1 MTRRVGKVFGLRAGD
16 SLPQSPEVAGVIEKL
31 TGYCLAPDHPVGTHK
46 ARVFRRLLGFEQ
58 RDADEL
64 AVRLLVAVRGGAPI
78 KDVRDND
85 PYGVLCDVRVSVD
98 GIHQC
103 RGCSAFVVTV
113 WELRTPDSPLRLVT
127 AYVDL

>member
-1 MTRRVGKVFGLRAGD
+1 MTRRVGDAFGIRPGGPV
-16 SLPQSPEVAGVIEKL
+16 PQAHAAQGVIDKL
-31 TGYCLAPDHPVGTHK
+31 STYCLAAEHPVGAHK
-46 ARVFRRLLGFEQ
+46 ARVFRRTLGFEL

-64 AVRLLVAVRGGAPI
+64 AARLIAAVRRGAPI
-78 KDVRDND
+78 ISIRDND